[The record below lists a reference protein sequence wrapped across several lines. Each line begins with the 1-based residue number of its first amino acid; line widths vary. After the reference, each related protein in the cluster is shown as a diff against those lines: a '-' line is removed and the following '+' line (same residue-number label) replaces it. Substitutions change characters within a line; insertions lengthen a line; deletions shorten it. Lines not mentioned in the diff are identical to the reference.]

1 MANVGRNRRRKHVYG
16 IVVPTLF
23 ALSTPLLFMS
33 AEVCSCYIKAYFD
46 ASASAEGKMS
56 NECVG
61 IYVGIYPL
69 LNLMAIGAALSVMFV
84 NSQVPL
90 SFEVFVRLQFGVLEG
105 IQVAIFGICACYAV
119 LSYCMRREREFDTTS
134 PEGLVYLG
142 YFAMLYSAVVMNAF
156 KKAEGGEK
164 GGDDDRQTDR
174 LSKRKLVGSRK
185 SLWEGGTKGLAKG
198 ISSGSGV
205 GEEKGRAGG
214 EIKEEMFNPGFM

>member
-1 MANVGRNRRRKHVYG
+1 
-16 IVVPTLF
+16 
-23 ALSTPLLFMS
+23 
-33 AEVCSCYIKAYFD
+33 
-46 ASASAEGKMS
+46 
-56 NECVG
+56 
-61 IYVGIYPL
+61 
-69 LNLMAIGAALSVMFV
+69 
-84 NSQVPL
+84 
-90 SFEVFVRLQFGVLEG
+90 
-105 IQVAIFGICACYAV
+105 
-119 LSYCMRREREFDTTS
+119 
-134 PEGLVYLG
+134 
-142 YFAMLYSAVVMNAF
+142 MLYSAVVMNAF